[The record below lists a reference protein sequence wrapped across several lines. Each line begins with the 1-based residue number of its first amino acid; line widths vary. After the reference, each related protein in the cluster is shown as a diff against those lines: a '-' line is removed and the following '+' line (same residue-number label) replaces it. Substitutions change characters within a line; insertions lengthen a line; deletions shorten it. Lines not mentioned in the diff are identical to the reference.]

1 MTSLSV
7 TSSSSVSPARRRIV
21 WGVRVLLALAFGAAG
36 AAKLVGVQQLV
47 ELFGAIGFGQWFRY
61 LTGAVEVVG
70 ALLMLIPAAGLIGG
84 LLPTATCVGAV
95 GAHLLLR
102 GGCPLRPARG
112 WTAGLLLTAT
122 CVGAVATH
130 LLLIG
135 GSPVPATVLG
145 VLSAFIA
152 WRQWPVSRP
161 AATGSRGS

>member
-7 TSSSSVSPARRRIV
+7 TSSSSVSPAQRRIV
-21 WGVRVLLALAFGAAG
+21 WGIRILLALAFGAAG

-84 LLPTATCVGAV
+84 LL
-95 GAHLLLR
+95 
-102 GGCPLRPARG
+102 
-112 WTAGLLLTAT
+112 LTAT

-161 AATGSRGS
+161 AATGSRTS

>member
-7 TSSSSVSPARRRIV
+7 TSSSSVSPAQRRIV
-21 WGVRVLLALAFGAAG
+21 WGVRILLALAFGAAG
-36 AAKLVGVQQLV
+36 TAKLVGVQQLV
-47 ELFGAIGFGQWFRY
+47 ELFSAIGFGQWFRY

-84 LLPTATCVGAV
+84 LL
-95 GAHLLLR
+95 
-102 GGCPLRPARG
+102 
-112 WTAGLLLTAT
+112 LTAT

-145 VLSAFIA
+145 VFSAFIA